1 MKRTTLLGLAVAM
14 LCSTG
19 AWAYDADLAARLAP
33 TVAKMN
39 QAGLAK
45 GATKLSAEN
54 FLGMVAKNEKLTV
67 LDIRTP
73 AEQRFVTLPG
83 ALTIPLDKLM
93 QKDSLDR
100 LPSEGTLVVVC
111 HLGSRAAIATTLLRA
126 IGVGNA
132 VYLDGG
138 LSALVNAATPKGL
151 PLE

>member
-1 MKRTTLLGLAVAM
+1 MKRTYLLGLAVSM
-14 LCSTG
+14 LCSAG
-19 AWAYDADLAARLAP
+19 AWAYDADLAAKLEP

-45 GATKLSAEN
+45 GAAKLSAEN
-54 FLGMVAKNEKLTV
+54 YLAMVAKNEKMTV

-73 AEQRFVTLPG
+73 AEQRFVALPG
-83 ALTIPLDKLM
+83 ALAIPLDQLM
-93 QKDSLDR
+93 KKENLDR
-100 LPSEGTLVVVC
+100 LPTDGKIVAVC
-111 HLGSRAAIATTLLRA
+111 HLGSRAAIATTLLKA
-126 IGVGNA
+126 VGISNV